1 MYQLVMNILNIP
13 TQSANSTVTY
23 VAGAILLTVT
33 VVIIDLVYRLLRSVI
48 KIIDKGV

>member
-23 VAGAILLTVT
+23 IAGTTLLIIT
-33 VVIIDLVYRLLRSVI
+33 VVIIDMIYRLLRSVI